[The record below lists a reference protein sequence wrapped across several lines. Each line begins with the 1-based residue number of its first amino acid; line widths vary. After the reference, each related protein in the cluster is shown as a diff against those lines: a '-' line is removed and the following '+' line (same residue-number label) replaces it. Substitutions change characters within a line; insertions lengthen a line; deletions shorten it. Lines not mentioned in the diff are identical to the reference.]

1 MLDTEPSSNLIF
13 FVLILHFVNSSLVT
27 PEHQKHLLFHGL
39 VSRWQAVLGVEFVM
53 PVSAEDTQGSLW
65 LSSCFADGQSE
76 AERGL
81 VISRTLGQ

>member
-1 MLDTEPSSNLIF
+1 
-13 FVLILHFVNSSLVT
+13 
-27 PEHQKHLLFHGL
+27 
-39 VSRWQAVLGVEFVM
+39 M
-53 PVSAEDTQGSLW
+53 PMNAEDTQGSLW